1 MLGSS
6 WRTVFPAVQTAAA
19 ITDSGRPVPMTI
31 RSKEVGSIGSSNGD
45 SLIAV
50 FGVVPIVGNQLAD
63 YQIQTNLYENKP
75 NVITKHLWKISTD
88 ASSITNIVKS
98 LTSAI

>member
-6 WRTVFPAVQTAAA
+6 WRTVFPAVEAAAA

-50 FGVVPIVGNQLAD
+50 FGMVPIVGNELAD
-63 YQIQTNLYENKP
+63 YQIHKPTYKKINLR
-75 NVITKHLWKISTD
+75 SD
-88 ASSITNIVKS
+88 ASSITSIV
-98 LTSAI
+98 